1 MSIRHKLGL
10 VLGISV
16 FIIVMIL
23 PIPENMNPKAMKA
36 LAVSSMM
43 AIFWVTEAI
52 SIIATSF
59 IPIVLFPLLGILNA
73 DHIAASYGHHIVLL
87 IIGAFFVVPIDKP
100 PKYQELKIRHRW
112 HSSCVLYFRDAS
124 TQYKME

>member
-1 MSIRHKLGL
+1 MSFRHKLGL

-16 FIIVMIL
+16 FIIVLIL

-52 SIIATSF
+52 SIIATAF
-59 IPIVLFPLLGILNA
+59 IPIALFPLLGILNA

-87 IIGAFFVVPIDKP
+87 IIGAFFVSKAIESKNLHKRIP
-100 PKYQELKIRHRW
+100 LGTIRIIG
-112 HSSCVLYFRDAS
+112 
-124 TQYKME
+124 T